1 MFQQLGC
8 PRWGFEVCVEI
19 WEFTNTLTV
28 RDDKKE
34 KCTVLAGHLWNI
46 QRKKIRVHCP
56 SYRLPH
62 MYSLPHYQGKSRK
75 KFAYISPDNSIFCY
89 PVSIFSHHILYQIQ
103 SSHQSCTFWNLLN
116 SVSDVS
122 LQSKAHLPFLSV
134 SLFMFTLSS
143 DFTLVA
149 HYDLTNKPHI
159 CHDLLNQ
166 YVIYSL

>member
-8 PRWGFEVCVEI
+8 PRWGFEVCVGI

-34 KCTVLAGHLWNI
+34 KYTVLAGHLWNI
-46 QRKKIRVHCP
+46 QRKKNQSSLSLTQITSYSFRRARV
-56 SYRLPH
+56 RVE
-62 MYSLPHYQGKSRK
+62 K
-75 KFAYISPDNSIFCY
+75 KFAYISPDYSIFCQT
-89 PVSIFSHHILYQIQ
+89 VSIFSHHILYQIQ
-103 SSHQSCTFWNLLN
+103 SSQQFCTFWNLLN

-143 DFTLVA
+143 DFTSVA